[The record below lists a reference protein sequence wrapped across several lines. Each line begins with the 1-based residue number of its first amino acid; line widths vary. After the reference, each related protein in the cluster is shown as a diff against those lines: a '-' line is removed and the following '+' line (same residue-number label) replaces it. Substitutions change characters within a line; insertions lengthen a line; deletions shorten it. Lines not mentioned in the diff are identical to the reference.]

1 MHATRGDDM
10 VDAGLIAGQAAAPDR
25 FERFRVARRIRE
37 SSAIVSFELVPVDG
51 TRSLAFTPG
60 QFVVLRLTLPDGERV
75 LRHYSLSGDP
85 ADTTRW
91 RISVKREAGG
101 GDVPPG
107 RGSTYLHANV
117 DVDDELEL
125 AGPAGA
131 FVCDE
136 RSERPVVLM
145 SGGVGVT
152 PLVSMLYRLSRASQR
167 RVHFIH
173 ACEHGAV
180 HAFADEV
187 RALAATRDG
196 IDVHVCYRQPREDDL
211 ARGGFDSR
219 GIVTRELLQSLLPL
233 DDYDVYLCGP
243 PGFMQANWRL
253 LRGLG
258 VARER
263 IRYEFFGPATVLDSE
278 VDASRAEVAAAGE
291 RANAEPA
298 DVAGDAI
305 TVRFAPHGEPIHWRP
320 EHGTLLEMAEQ
331 AGYAPTFNCRA
342 GLCNACMTP
351 LLSGSVAY
359 DEEPLSPPPEGS
371 VLLCCARPTGAV
383 TLDLPCARR

>member
-1 MHATRGDDM
+1 MAA
-10 VDAGLIAGQAAAPDR
+10 AGLTAAQAPTAPSR
-25 FERFRVARRIRE
+25 FERFRVERRTRE
-37 SSAIVSFELVPVDG
+37 SGTIMSFELVPVDG
-51 TRSLAFTPG
+51 VRLLTFTPG

-91 RISVKREAGG
+91 RISVKREDGG
-101 GDVPPG
+101 GDMPPG

-117 DVDDELEL
+117 DVGAELEL

-136 RSERPVVLM
+136 GSERPVVLM

-152 PLVSMLYRLSRASQR
+152 PMISMLHRLSRASHR

-173 ACEHGAV
+173 ACENGAV
-180 HAFADEV
+180 HAFANEV
-187 RALAATRDG
+187 RVLAAARDG
-196 IDVHVCYRQPREDDL
+196 IDVHVCYRQPLEDDS

-263 IRYEFFGPATVLDSE
+263 IRHEFFGPATVLE
-278 VDASRAEVAAAGE
+278 GETDAPRPGVAGQTATTGAS
-291 RANAEPA
+291 ASADPA
-298 DVAGDAI
+298 DADGAAI
-305 TVRFAPHGEPIHWRP
+305 TVRFEPHGEPIHWRP
-320 EHGTLLEMAEQ
+320 EHGSLLEMAEQ
-331 AGYAPTFNCRA
+331 AGYAPVFNCRA

-359 DEEPLSPPPEGS
+359 DEEPLLVPPEGS

-383 TLDLPCARR
+383 TLDLQCGRR

>member
-1 MHATRGDDM
+1 MADT
-10 VDAGLIAGQAAAPDR
+10 GLTSARAPAAPSR
-25 FERFRVARRIRE
+25 FERFRVARRTRE
-37 SSAIVSFELVPVDG
+37 SNAIVSFELVPVDG
-51 TRSLAFTPG
+51 ARSLEFAPG
-60 QFVVLRLTLPDGERV
+60 QFVALRLTLPDGESV

-85 ADTTRW
+85 ADTARW
-91 RISVKREAGG
+91 RISVKREDGG

-107 RGSTYLHANV
+107 CGSTYLHTSV
-117 DVDDELEL
+117 DVGAELEL

-136 RSERPVVLM
+136 GSERPIVLM

-152 PLVSMLYRLSRASQR
+152 PLVSMLHRLSRASNR

-173 ACEHGAV
+173 ACENGAI

-196 IDVHVCYRQPREDDL
+196 IHLHVCYRQPLEDDE

-258 VARER
+258 VTRER
-263 IRYEFFGPATVLDSE
+263 IRYEFFGPATLLESE
-278 VDASRAEVAAAGE
+278 ADAPQSDGAARSA
-291 RANAEPA
+291 AV
-298 DVAGDAI
+298 VAGVGASADPTGIDADAI
-305 TVRFAPHGEPIHWRP
+305 TVRFEPHGEPIHWRP
-320 EHGTLLEMAEQ
+320 EHGSLLEMAEQ
-331 AGYAPTFNCRA
+331 AGYAPVFNCRA
-342 GLCNACMTP
+342 GLCNACVTR
-351 LLSGSVAY
+351 LLSGDIAY
-359 DEEPLSPPPEGS
+359 DEDPLSPPPEGS
-371 VLLCCARPTGAV
+371 VLLCCARPTSAV
-383 TLDLPCARR
+383 TLDLQCGRR

>member
-1 MHATRGDDM
+1 MADSSP
-10 VDAGLIAGQAAAPDR
+10 ISAPAPGR
-25 FERFRVARRIRE
+25 FERFRVVARTRE

-51 TRSLAFTPG
+51 ARSLAFTPG

-85 ADTTRW
+85 ADTSRW
-91 RISVKREAGG
+91 RISIKREDGSSEA
-101 GDVPPG
+101 PPG
-107 RGSTYLHANV
+107 RGSTYLHASV
-117 DVDDELEL
+117 DVGTELEL

-136 RSERPVVLM
+136 SSERPVLLL

-152 PLVSMLYRLSRASQR
+152 PLVSMLHRLSRASHR

-173 ACEHGAV
+173 ACENSAV
-180 HAFADEV
+180 HAFADEI
-187 RALAATRDG
+187 RALAAARDH
-196 IDVHVCYRQPREDDL
+196 IDVHVCYRQPLEDDH
-211 ARGGFDSR
+211 ARDRFDSR
-219 GIVTRELLQSLLPL
+219 GLVTRELLQSLLPL

-243 PGFMQANWRL
+243 SGFMQANWRL

-258 VARER
+258 IARER
-263 IRYEFFGPATVLDSE
+263 IHYEFFGPATVLDSDSDTATSARDTTAPSGT
-278 VDASRAEVAAAGE
+278 VVAPGTATPDLDG
-291 RANAEPA
+291 
-298 DVAGDAI
+298 DVV
-305 TVRFAPHGEPIHWRP
+305 TVRFRPDCEPIYWLP
-320 EHGTLLEMAEQ
+320 EHGSLLEMAEQ

-359 DEEPLSPPPEGS
+359 DEAPLSPPPEGS
-371 VLLCCARPTGAV
+371 VLLCCARPVGAV
-383 TLDLPCARR
+383 TLDLQPAR